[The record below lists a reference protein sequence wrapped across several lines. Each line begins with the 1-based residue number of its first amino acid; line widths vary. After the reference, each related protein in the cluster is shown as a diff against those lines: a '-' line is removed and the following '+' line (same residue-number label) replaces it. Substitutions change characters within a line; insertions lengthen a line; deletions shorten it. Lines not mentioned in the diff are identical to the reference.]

1 MSINGSDIN
10 IDVPETKKPTRYGN
24 SVQLIYEIQ
33 EVRNCLLK
41 GNYNFTK
48 Y

>member
-1 MSINGSDIN
+1 MPLTEKAT
-10 IDVPETKKPTRYGN
+10 VYQN

-41 GNYNFTK
+41 SDY
-48 Y
+48 